1 MTPVIICV
9 EDEPILRETIVE
21 ELTDAGYIAIGAANG
36 AEGLI
41 AINKHKPNLVI
52 CDIQMPVMDGN
63 EMLVSLRE
71 DHPEFDSI
79 PFLFLSGRSERENI
93 IEGRLRGADDYLV
106 KPIDYT
112 LLLATIESRLMSTS
126 RIEASKQAELDE
138 LRSSILGLLPHELRT
153 PLNHIIGFSSMIK
166 DETLG
171 PIENDKY
178 LEYANDINKSG
189 EHLMSIIN
197 NVLYLSD
204 AISGSFESDFKEC
217 DVSDAINNLIP
228 EYSELAKDGDIKLTV
243 SVDNDLPSV
252 TATDEMLNNIFS
264 SLLSNAIK
272 FTPSGGSVTV
282 KASAELMDIV
292 TIVISDTGI
301 GIEEENITKVMR
313 AFGRAEDDMTRS
325 TGGTGIGLT
334 LAKALTELL
343 GGELELQS
351 ELGKG
356 TKVSLR
362 FNVQEMSNILH

>member
-36 AEGLI
+36 AEGLA
-41 AINKHKPNLVI
+41 AISKHKPNLVI
-52 CDIQMPVMDGN
+52 CDVQMPVMDGN
-63 EMLVSLRE
+63 EMLISLRE
-71 DHPEFDSI
+71 EHPEFDSI
-79 PFLFLSGRSERENI
+79 PFLFLSGKSERENI

-112 LLLATIESRLMSTS
+112 MLLATVESRLMSIS

-153 PLNHIIGFSSMIK
+153 PLNHILGFSSIIK
-166 DETLG
+166 DQTFG

-178 LEYANDINKSG
+178 VEYVNHINESG

-197 NVLYLSD
+197 NVLYLTD
-204 AISGSFESDFKEC
+204 AISGNFEPDFKEC
-217 DVSDAINNLIP
+217 DVSSAISNIAS
-228 EYSELAKDGDIKLTV
+228 EYSKLAEDNNIKLIT
-243 SVDNDLPSV
+243 SVDDNIPSIA
-252 TATDEMLNNIFS
+252 ATDEMLNNILS

-272 FTPSGGSVTV
+272 FTPNGGVV
-282 KASAELMDIV
+282 AIKASVEFMDNV
-292 TIVISDTGI
+292 TIAISDTGI
-301 GIEEENITKVMR
+301 GIEDCDIANVMK
-313 AFGRAEDDMTRS
+313 AFYRVEDDMTRS

-351 ELGKG
+351 KLEKG

-362 FNVQEMSNILH
+362 FNVQETSNILH